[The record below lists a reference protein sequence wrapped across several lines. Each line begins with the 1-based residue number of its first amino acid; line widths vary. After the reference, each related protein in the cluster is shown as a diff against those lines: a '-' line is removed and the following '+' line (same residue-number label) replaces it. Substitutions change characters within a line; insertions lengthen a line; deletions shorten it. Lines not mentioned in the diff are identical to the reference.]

1 MNSLKRHGHALLTS
15 FHYFTLVSFVQAEHG
30 PDSQVVLVAVSEEV
44 DIAAIEREVEK
55 QCRELP
61 RDNIASEAL
70 SHSYIVVVK
79 DMAEVMLPFELS
91 HSERAHSRS
100 PFGNPCLFLS
110 VLVKNC

>member
-1 MNSLKRHGHALLTS
+1 MLSS
-15 FHYFTLVSFVQAEHG
+15 FHYFTLVSSYALQAEHG

-79 DMAEVMLPFELS
+79 DMAEVMLTSELS
-91 HSERAHSRS
+91 HNCRASMNTLEIS
-100 PFGNPCLFLS
+100 IANAEPLPFPFCAGLKL
-110 VLVKNC
+110 